1 MNTKNLGVL
10 DNENFNLNKYL
21 VSEPDY
27 IEDRHDEK
35 LEAYKLESEIS
46 SLRDWMKLSNI
57 PAFGS
62 IMPGL
67 TIDDTRATVRSLHY
81 MIK

>member
-1 MNTKNLGVL
+1 MNTKSMGVL

-27 IEDRHDEK
+27 FEDKQDEK
-35 LEAYKLESEIS
+35 LETYKLESEIS
-46 SLRDWMKLSNI
+46 SLRDWMKLSSI
-57 PAFGS
+57 PAFGN